1 MSFAG
6 FTLAQLVPILA
17 IGSAAI
23 TGLYLLR
30 MRRREVVVP
39 FAALWEQVTRES
51 ESRQLWR
58 RLRRLL
64 SWLLQM
70 LVLVGICAALGDPRP
85 DVWLRAPSTLA
96 LVIDRSASMAAVD
109 RDGVSRIEAARARAA
124 AEIAALGPADR
135 AVVIAAGEEVGV
147 AAPLGGDTTA
157 LLDALPRIEPSWGEA
172 DLGRALALAAHT
184 LAEGDEGRI
193 LVLTDGALDDAGID
207 ALTRCADG
215 PRTCQVV
222 QLGAQADN
230 LAITA
235 FAARRYPNARDKI
248 EVLAEVRN
256 LGQAPAVVE
265 LDIEADGVSVGRR
278 RIELAAGAARR
289 ESLADLDAARSRFVA
304 RLHAPD
310 DAPAGFSTDLGPAFD
325 DTAWAVVPPL
335 SPLRVVLVSDGT
347 DLFLDAALL
356 TQGDHVELVAI
367 TPAQA
372 AAGDASLRDADVVFF
387 DVADGPLPSSLPEAH
402 VVLFDPWRNPSS
414 PCPIARGD
422 ELRRPFL
429 TEQLRDHP
437 ILANVVLKDV
447 NISRG
452 TSLVL
457 EPSDQALVRSLG
469 APIMVL
475 RERGEHGL
483 VAIGFD
489 PRQSDLP
496 LRVAFPLL
504 VDNLLHYFEQREPG
518 FVASFGVGTGRE
530 LALGELGLAVADGE
544 RVVVVSPG
552 GSERTQPVD
561 EGRIRL
567 RALEPGI
574 YTVRAQG
581 DDGPISAELAVNQGS
596 IVASDLQPRIDDVVA
611 RASAGDPPTPA
622 PVAQGPLWTAILL
635 LVAGIVVVEWA
646 TYHRRITV

>member
-6 FTLAQLVPILA
+6 FTLTQLLPIFA

-23 TGLYLLR
+23 TGMYLLR

-70 LVLVGICAALGDPRP
+70 FVLAGICAALGDPRP
-85 DVWLRAPSTLA
+85 DVWLRAPTTVA
-96 LVIDRSASMAAVD
+96 LVIDRSASMDAI
-109 RDGVSRIEAARARAA
+109 DGDGARRIEAARARAA

-135 AVVIAAGEEVGV
+135 AVIIAAGEEVGV
-147 AAPLGGDTTA
+147 AAPLSGDTTA

-172 DLGRALALAAHT
+172 DLGRALALAEHT
-184 LAEGDEGRI
+184 LAEEGDGRI
-193 LVLTDGALDDAGID
+193 LVLTDGALDDAGVD
-207 ALTRCADG
+207 ALARCADG
-215 PRTCQVV
+215 PAVCQV
-222 QLGAQADN
+222 AQIGGPAPN

-256 LGQAPAVVE
+256 FGREPAVVE
-265 LDIEADGVSVGRR
+265 LDIAADGVSVGRR
-278 RIELAAGAARR
+278 RIELAAGGARR
-289 ESLADLDAARSRFVA
+289 ESLPDLDAARSRFVA
-304 RLHAPD
+304 RLHAAG
-310 DAPAGFSTDLGPAFD
+310 DAPGFSTDLGPAFD

-356 TQGDHVELVAI
+356 TQGDHVELVGI
-367 TPAQA
+367 TAEQA
-372 AAGDASLRDADVVFF
+372 TGGHAALREADAVFFDVGDASL
-387 DVADGPLPSSLPEAH
+387 PTSLPEAH
-402 VVLFDPWRNPSS
+402 VVIFDPWRTANS

-447 NISRG
+447 NITRG
-452 TSLVL
+452 TSLAL

-475 RERGEHGL
+475 RERGDHAL

-518 FVASFGVGTGRE
+518 FVASFPVGTGRE

-544 RVVVVSPG
+544 RVVVVEPSG
-552 GSERTQPVD
+552 RERTQPVD
-561 EGRIRL
+561 DGRIRL

-574 YTVRAQG
+574 YTVRAEG
-581 DDGPISAELAVNQGS
+581 DDGPISVELAVNQSS
-596 IVASDLQPRIDDVVA
+596 IVASDLEPRIADVLA
-611 RASAGDPPTPA
+611 RASAADAPTPA

-635 LVAGIVVVEWA
+635 LVAAIVVLEWA